1 MTNTT
6 PTCLELIE
14 RGASQNASRVALI
27 VGDKQMTFS
36 EVNRRA
42 NQIAHAL
49 HEIGAVHHA
58 RVALLVNNGVHSVP
72 LDFGCVKAGVN
83 RVPLNSRLSLQE
95 HGRMLEEANCQL
107 LVFGEDLA
115 DRAAELQQGKPG
127 LRCYGLGTALPEGR
141 DLLAIARGKPETAPI
156 ANVSPDDVILTLYT
170 SGTTGV
176 LKAAQHT
183 QGSYAAICRNV
194 LLNLFPIGPE
204 DSMLHSA
211 SLIHASGTFILPFWL
226 RGARSVVLP
235 GFVPASYL
243 EAVEKYRV
251 SAINL
256 VPTMLQMLLEHPDIA
271 RRDFSSLKK
280 ILYGASP
287 MPRAV
292 INRAIG
298 RFGQDKFWQYYGQT
312 EVPLCLTVLRP
323 EDHAGDQLGACG
335 RPSIDVE
342 IRLVDDKG
350 NPVAAGE
357 PGEIWVRG
365 PSAAAGYFN
374 SPDLTS
380 QTFDSDGWVHT
391 RDVGVFDA
399 HGLLHLRD
407 RTSDMIIS
415 GGYNVYPREVEDAL
429 LTHPAVSEAAVV
441 GAPDE
446 KWVEAVVAFVVLK
459 PDVSVSESELIQHVA
474 GQIASYKKPHSIQ
487 FTSSIPKT
495 AVGKLDRKVLRGNL
509 ART

>member
-1 MTNTT
+1 MTNTA

-204 DSMLHSA
+204 IRCS
-211 SLIHASGTFILPFWL
+211 ILP
-226 RGARSVVLP
+226 R
-235 GFVPASYL
+235 
-243 EAVEKYRV
+243 
-251 SAINL
+251 
-256 VPTMLQMLLEHPDIA
+256 
-271 RRDFSSLKK
+271 
-280 ILYGASP
+280 
-287 MPRAV
+287 
-292 INRAIG
+292 
-298 RFGQDKFWQYYGQT
+298 
-312 EVPLCLTVLRP
+312 
-323 EDHAGDQLGACG
+323 
-335 RPSIDVE
+335 
-342 IRLVDDKG
+342 
-350 NPVAAGE
+350 
-357 PGEIWVRG
+357 
-365 PSAAAGYFN
+365 
-374 SPDLTS
+374 
-380 QTFDSDGWVHT
+380 
-391 RDVGVFDA
+391 
-399 HGLLHLRD
+399 
-407 RTSDMIIS
+407 
-415 GGYNVYPREVEDAL
+415 
-429 LTHPAVSEAAVV
+429 
-441 GAPDE
+441 
-446 KWVEAVVAFVVLK
+446 
-459 PDVSVSESELIQHVA
+459 
-474 GQIASYKKPHSIQ
+474 
-487 FTSSIPKT
+487 
-495 AVGKLDRKVLRGNL
+495 
-509 ART
+509 